1 MEEQVSEA
9 KEMLSSKDSQQK
21 EEAVKILIAISRQ
34 GRNKEAT
41 DLLAKCLEE
50 SQGITPETED
60 DVKWCVKIAE
70 EEKRLRYAIERLYNS
85 LKKDGEDKVAIQ
97 DIDGRGYEKSK
108 GKTEG
113 WLQLNGITRNE
124 PIAISEMSSQI
135 MPVHRHL
142 TMARAL

>member
-21 EEAVKILIAISRQ
+21 EEAVKILISISRQ

-41 DLLAKCLEE
+41 DLLANCLEE

-70 EEKRLRYAIERLYNS
+70 EEKRLRYAVEQLYYNS
-85 LKKDGEDKVAIQ
+85 VKKDGEDKVAIQ
-97 DIDGRGYEKSK
+97 DIDEAMKRAKEKQKVGY
-108 GKTEG
+108 
-113 WLQLNGITRNE
+113 N
-124 PIAISEMSSQI
+124 
-135 MPVHRHL
+135 
-142 TMARAL
+142 

>member
-41 DLLAKCLEE
+41 DLLAKCLLEE

-85 LKKDGEDKVAIQ
+85 VKKDGEDKVAIQ
-97 DIDGRGYEKSK
+97 DIDEAMKRAKEKQKVGY
-108 GKTEG
+108 
-113 WLQLNGITRNE
+113 N
-124 PIAISEMSSQI
+124 
-135 MPVHRHL
+135 
-142 TMARAL
+142 

>member
-1 MEEQVSEA
+1 MENTSHNNMEEQVSEA

-60 DVKWCVKIAE
+60 DIKWCVKIAE
-70 EEKRLRYAIERLYNS
+70 EEKRLRYAVEQLYNS
-85 LKKDGEDKVAIQ
+85 VKKDGKDKVAIQ
-97 DIDGRGYEKSK
+97 DIDEAMKK
-108 GKTEG
+108 GKEKQKVG
-113 WLQLNGITRNE
+113 YN
-124 PIAISEMSSQI
+124 
-135 MPVHRHL
+135 
-142 TMARAL
+142 

>member
-1 MEEQVSEA
+1 MENTSHKNMEEQVSEA

-70 EEKRLRYAIERLYNS
+70 EEKRLRYAVEQLYNS
-85 LKKDGEDKVAIQ
+85 VKKDGEDKVAIQ
-97 DIDGRGYEKSK
+97 DIDEAMKRAKEKQKVGY
-108 GKTEG
+108 
-113 WLQLNGITRNE
+113 N
-124 PIAISEMSSQI
+124 
-135 MPVHRHL
+135 
-142 TMARAL
+142 

>member
-9 KEMLSSKDSQQK
+9 KEMLLSKDSQQK

-34 GRNKEAT
+34 GSNKEAT

-70 EEKRLRYAIERLYNS
+70 EEKKLRYAVEQLYNS
-85 LKKDGEDKVAIQ
+85 VKKDGEDKVAIQ
-97 DIDGRGYEKSK
+97 DIDEAMKRAKEKQKVGYNQMASPRMNLLLLVKCLVKSCLC
-108 GKTEG
+108 TA
-113 WLQLNGITRNE
+113 T
-124 PIAISEMSSQI
+124 
-135 MPVHRHL
+135 
-142 TMARAL
+142 